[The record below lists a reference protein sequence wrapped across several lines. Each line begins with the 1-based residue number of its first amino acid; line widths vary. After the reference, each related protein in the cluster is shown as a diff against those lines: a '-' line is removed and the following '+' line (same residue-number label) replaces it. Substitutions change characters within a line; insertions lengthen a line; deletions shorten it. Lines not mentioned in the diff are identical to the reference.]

1 MKGKWINFYSRLAAG
16 AVVTG
21 SVIAANKIAKKYGQ
35 KPNDNKFADLNLYNI
50 ADYAVNKFL
59 NADDEKIQKMISV
72 ISKK

>member
-1 MKGKWINFYSRLAAG
+1 MKTKWVNFYTRMAAG

-21 SVIAANKIAKKYGQ
+21 SVIVANRMAKKYGQ
-35 KPNDNKFADLNLYNI
+35 KPNQDKLVNVNLYNI

-59 NADDEKIQKMISV
+59 NADDEKIKKLVSM